1 MCWYDPIPDQ
11 LRNAPV
17 LESMAYDSRMS
28 KKPWKTKIS
37 LVEWNGQ
44 RDGTVFQALFSC
56 GADHIP
62 YSRLF
67 LTVKYFIR
75 KILGYIKFSMR
86 LDRVENKS
94 TKIWTKPKNNNT
106 VHFPRPVAGHGR
118 AEEMSIKKYSK
129 RCALKLC
136 CRMSQWKP
144 VENSYCVHVVLLLD
158 NSHSIAVFSIVD
170 SRTQARFSPILGF
183 HLSL

>member
-67 LTVKYFIR
+67 SNGHLISYSEMRSRKLNLRCVWTVTQN
-75 KILGYIKFSMR
+75 KILFKICYTVNFVR
-86 LDRVENKS
+86 LKWMAGDRV
-94 TKIWTKPKNNNT
+94 
-106 VHFPRPVAGHGR
+106 
-118 AEEMSIKKYSK
+118 
-129 RCALKLC
+129 
-136 CRMSQWKP
+136 
-144 VENSYCVHVVLLLD
+144 
-158 NSHSIAVFSIVD
+158 
-170 SRTQARFSPILGF
+170 
-183 HLSL
+183 